1 MMTEKQFQHTI
12 DPIEKAIRKVHIDIY
27 SEMEKDLQYLLNSPS
42 TINKLAAYHEITYT
56 VYDRFALYCLMF
68 NDKVIKRYVLE
79 FPEIGFDPQKGAYI
93 K

>member
-1 MMTEKQFQHTI
+1 MIEQQHTS
-12 DPIEKAIRKVHIDIY
+12 PIEKAISKVHIDIY

-42 TINKLAAYHEITYT
+42 TINKLLAYHEITYT
-56 VYDRFALYCLMF
+56 KYNRFALYCLVF

-79 FPEIGFDPQKGAYI
+79 FPEIGFNPQKGAYI